1 MLPLVCKYRACRSN
15 RQADQQVTNKLVWSR
30 LCKWLTKQSLLFQ
43 APATQP
49 QLGMQP
55 AVTTEAGSPDQAAAL
70 AAQALHL
77 QFDQSQLPDEDMF
90 PTLSETSEQEE
101 DVQVKTQHPSTPLK
115 ISVEQVK
122 HVPATAVNH
131 SVAC

>member
-1 MLPLVCKYRACRSN
+1 
-15 RQADQQVTNKLVWSR
+15 
-30 LCKWLTKQSLLFQ
+30 
-43 APATQP
+43 
-49 QLGMQP
+49 MQP